1 MKLLTTC
8 ISPLF
13 FCTLL
18 TANSLLHADDFKMA
32 TGDWAPLTHS
42 SDPKSQLL
50 EHLVSAAFAL
60 ENSTVSYDYFPWKRC
75 LYNVENGHFDGTFP
89 WLKTTAR
96 AEIYNFT
103 ATPLYVDNIVY
114 FHLAETAF
122 DWTVIED
129 LRKYQVGVT
138 SGFERVDSY
147 KALAIPAQE
156 VPEEYLNFEK
166 LLAGRI
172 DVYETSEAVGY
183 AILNDR
189 FSTEDAARFTHHPK
203 PREQSEYYMMFS
215 KTANNAQS
223 AMENYERGLQKL
235 QANGRY
241 DEIVN
246 QFLGR

>member
-8 ISPLF
+8 IL
-13 FCTLL
+13 TLL
-18 TANSLLHADDFKMA
+18 FGTLFITSNRLHAETYKMA
-32 TGDWAPLTHS
+32 SGDWAPFTHS
-42 SDPKSQLL
+42 SERKSQLF

-60 ENSTVSYDYFPWKRC
+60 ENVTVSYEYFPWKRC
-75 LYNVENGHFDGTFP
+75 LYNVEHGQFHATFP
-89 WLKTTAR
+89 WFKTTAR
-96 AEIYNFT
+96 EEIFNFT
-103 ATPLYVDNIVY
+103 ATPLYVDNTVF
-114 FHLAETAF
+114 FHLAETPF

-129 LRKYQVGVT
+129 LKKYQVGVT
-138 SGFERVDSY
+138 TGFERVDSY
-147 KALAIPAQE
+147 KALGIPAQE

-189 FSTEDAARFTHHPK
+189 FSDEDAARFTHHPK
-203 PREQSEYYMMFS
+203 AREKSEYYMMFS
-215 KTANNAQS
+215 KSAQNAQS
-223 AMENYERGLQKL
+223 AMADFERGIQKL
-235 QANGRY
+235 QASGRY